1 MGAQLCEMVSVN
13 FGMLPGRAGPCW
25 KKIDMKEAVE
35 QVVELFRA
43 PARIPNESECFIGIN
58 HPKKM
63 ACITGTVQVFL

>member
-35 QVVELFRA
+35 QVVDLLRE
-43 PARIPNESECFIGIN
+43 PALKPYEKQGF
-58 HPKKM
+58 
-63 ACITGTVQVFL
+63 